1 MPSSADTDALSVH
14 DWMDRVRPHLSR
26 SMQDASDAITN
37 TARIQSWI
45 HEASFKA
52 VEGMGQMHAM
62 QAEAMGHMR
71 MLDDL
76 HDTFPN
82 LVEAVETLTN
92 GYGSLDIHWRP
103 LTPNFSRIRVTF
115 NRSYN
120 VHTFFELDGHTSSD
134 TQEVLEMMAD
144 TLPKG
149 APFPRRPHEVTALV
163 VYRDVPLGVRLREHL
178 VDDARM
184 KKVTLLPDNAKPAE
198 DLPWSIAHR
207 AMADF
212 FGAESTGDGDS
223 Q

>member
-1 MPSSADTDALSVH
+1 
-14 DWMDRVRPHLSR
+14 
-26 SMQDASDAITN
+26 MQDVSDAITN
-37 TARIQSWI
+37 AAPIQSWI

-82 LVEAVETLTN
+82 LAEAVDQLTR

-103 LTPNFSRIRVTF
+103 LTPNFSRVRVTF
-115 NRSYN
+115 DRSYD
-120 VHTFFELDGHTSSD
+120 VKAFFELDGHALTD
-134 TQEVLEMMAD
+134 TQAVLDDFAE

-149 APFPRRPHEVTALV
+149 APFPNRPHEVTALV
-163 VYRDVPLGVRLREHL
+163 VYRDVPLGVRIREHL
-178 VDDARM
+178 VDEARTR
-184 KKVTLLPDNAKPAE
+184 KVTLLPDNAKPAE
-198 DLPWSIAHR
+198 GLPWTVAHR

-212 FGAESTGDGDS
+212 FGAESAGDDGS
-223 Q
+223 R

>member
-1 MPSSADTDALSVH
+1 MTSTADADALSVN
-14 DWMDRVRPHLSR
+14 DWMDRIRPHLSR
-26 SMQDASDAITN
+26 SMQDVSDAITN
-37 TARIQSWI
+37 AAPIQSWI

-76 HDTFPN
+76 HDTLPN
-82 LVEAVETLTN
+82 LADAVDELTC

-103 LTPNFSRIRVTF
+103 LTPNFSRIRITF
-115 NRSYN
+115 DRPYD
-120 VHTFFELDGHTSSD
+120 VQAFFELDEHAPSD
-134 TQEVLEMMAD
+134 TQAMLDSLAE

-149 APFPRRPHEVTALV
+149 APFPNRPHEVTALV
-163 VYRDVPLGVRLREHL
+163 VYRDVPLGARIREHL
-178 VDDARM
+178 VDETRM

-198 DLPWSIAHR
+198 GLPWNVAHR

-212 FGAESTGDGDS
+212 FAAESHEAGDA

>member
-1 MPSSADTDALSVH
+1 MTSTTDALSVNE
-14 DWMDRVRPHLSR
+14 WMDRIRPHLSQ
-26 SMQDASDAITN
+26 SMQDVSDAITN
-37 TARIQSWI
+37 AAPIQSWI

-71 MLDDL
+71 MLNDL

-82 LVEAVETLTN
+82 LAEAVDDLTS

-115 NRSYN
+115 DRSYD
-120 VHTFFELDGHTSSD
+120 VDAFDELDGHAPSD
-134 TQEVLEMMAD
+134 TQAMLESLAE

-149 APFPRRPHEVTALV
+149 APFQNRPHEVTALV
-163 VYRDVPLGVRLREHL
+163 VCRDVPLGVRIREHL
-178 VDDARM
+178 IDDARTRTI
-184 KKVTLLPDNAKPAE
+184 TLLPDNAKPAE
-198 DLPWSIAHR
+198 DLPWTVAHR

-212 FGAESTGDGDS
+212 FAAESGGKGDA

>member
-1 MPSSADTDALSVH
+1 
-14 DWMDRVRPHLSR
+14 
-26 SMQDASDAITN
+26 MQDVSDAITN
-37 TARIQSWI
+37 AARIQSWI

-82 LVEAVETLTN
+82 LVEAVERLTN

-115 NRSYN
+115 DRSYD
-120 VHTFFELDGHTSSD
+120 VHAFFGLDGHTPSE
-134 TQEVLEMMAD
+134 TQEMLGTMAE

-149 APFPRRPHEVTALV
+149 APFPNRPHEVTALV
-163 VYRDVPLGVRLREHL
+163 VYRTVPLGVRLREHL
-178 VDDARM
+178 SDDARTRT
-184 KKVTLLPDNAKPAE
+184 VTLLPDNAKPAE
-198 DLPWSIAHR
+198 DLPWHVAHR

-212 FGAESTGDGDS
+212 FGAERGGAGGS

>member
-1 MPSSADTDALSVH
+1 
-14 DWMDRVRPHLSR
+14 
-26 SMQDASDAITN
+26 MQDVSDAITN
-37 TARIQSWI
+37 AAPIQSWV

-82 LVEAVETLTN
+82 LVEAVETLTS

-103 LTPNFSRIRVTF
+103 LTPNFSRIRVSF
-115 NRSYN
+115 DRSYD
-120 VHTFFELDGHTSSD
+120 VQAFFELDGYARSD
-134 TQEVLEMMAD
+134 TQEVLKTMAEA
-144 TLPKG
+144 LPKG
-149 APFPRRPHEVTALV
+149 APFPKRPHEVTALV
-163 VYRDVPLGVRLREHL
+163 VYQDVPLGVRLREHL
-178 VDDARM
+178 SDDARTRT
-184 KKVTLLPDNAKPAE
+184 VTLLPDNAKPAE
-198 DLPWSIAHR
+198 DLPWNVANR

-212 FGAESTGDGDS
+212 FGAESSGAADA